1 MDSLA
6 KIFDVMI
13 LNRLMLWV
21 DIDKCQAGSQK
32 CRSCLE
38 QILTLR
44 LLIDFV
50 KKKKFKLYILFID
63 YSKAYDRVPRH
74 KLIEVLKSRGCG
86 KVILKTIH
94 AMYTC
99 TKNILKT
106 AVIDA
111 TIGVRQG
118 SPSSCLL
125 FIIYMDV
132 MVRML
137 KRAFEADGFLGT
149 LHALLLMDDTVI
161 LSTNRQMCEAKLRV
175 VIEYCR
181 DFGMQNNTKKTK
193 YYCDQWL
200 YK

>member
-13 LNRLMLWV
+13 LNRLRLWV

-32 CRSCLE
+32 GRSCLE

-44 LLIDFV
+44 SLIDFV
-50 KKKKFKLYILFID
+50 RKKKFKLYILFID

-86 KVILKTIH
+86 KVILRAIH
-94 AMYTC
+94 AMYTS

-125 FIIYMDV
+125 FIIYMDI
-132 MVRML
+132 MVRMQ
-137 KRAFEADGFLGT
+137 KTFNFTPTLGE
-149 LHALLLMDDTVI
+149 
-161 LSTNRQMCEAKLRV
+161 R
-175 VIEYCR
+175 
-181 DFGMQNNTKKTK
+181 G
-193 YYCDQWL
+193 
-200 YK
+200 